1 MKFLQQR
8 PESKI
13 SPEAAMKCLENVY
26 EQTDEYLGQFMHL
39 LDKGWTILLTSDH
52 GQCCPEYKPCQIG
65 ESGGVSVRVM
75 NELGF
80 TNLKKD
86 ENGNELR
93 EIDWETTKAVAIRT
107 NHIYLNIK
115 GRNTHKLADGTVID
129 GIVDPKDQF
138 EVEEEIMTALYGYR
152 HPVTGKRVVSMALR
166 NKDAKLLG
174 LGGPDSGDICYWIAE
189 GYNYDHCDALSTVEG
204 VGDTSMNSIFVAAGP
219 GIKEGYT
226 TDRIIRQVD
235 FAPTCAVLGGVR
247 IPAQCE
253 GAPIYQILEKR

>member
-86 ENGNELR
+86 ENG
-93 EIDWETTKAVAIRT
+93 
-107 NHIYLNIK
+107 
-115 GRNTHKLADGTVID
+115 
-129 GIVDPKDQF
+129 
-138 EVEEEIMTALYGYR
+138 
-152 HPVTGKRVVSMALR
+152 KR
-166 NKDAKLLG
+166 
-174 LGGPDSGDICYWIAE
+174 I
-189 GYNYDHCDALSTVEG
+189 T
-204 VGDTSMNSIFVAAGP
+204 
-219 GIKEGYT
+219 
-226 TDRIIRQVD
+226 
-235 FAPTCAVLGGVR
+235 
-247 IPAQCE
+247 
-253 GAPIYQILEKR
+253 